1 MADEITIRDIAKLS
15 GVSYSTVS
23 RALSGVD
30 KVKDSTRDKVL
41 EAAEQLGY
49 VVNRQARSLAGGNT
63 HIIGLLVHGLD
74 NDYFGQLLKG
84 IDEELGRANFEIM
97 LFTTHRHKDKEI
109 SLVTRLMR
117 GLTDGLLIVLPE
129 GLESY
134 LETLQ
139 AENIPYVLVDT
150 PNSDGEGTTV
160 SSTNTQGAYD
170 ATRYLLELGH
180 RQIGFI
186 TGSLNLQVAVNRF
199 DGYRRA
205 LEEYQVPFDIGLVR
219 EGNFLQHRGREAALD
234 LLGRKVRPTAIF
246 ASNDASAFGVMEAA
260 EALNISVP
268 YELSVIGFDD
278 LPISEYAKPKL
289 TTVRQPIKKMGEVAA
304 KLLLEQLR
312 GQATTSVELP
322 TELVIR
328 SSCAAIRKGANLG
341 EDTLN

>member
-49 VVNRQARSLAGGNT
+49 VVNRQARRLAGGNT
-63 HIIGLLVHGLD
+63 HTIGLLVHGLD

-84 IDEELGRANFEIM
+84 IDEELGRASFEIM

-109 SLVTRLMR
+109 SQVTRLMR

-139 AENIPYVLVDT
+139 VEGIPYVLVDT
-150 PNSDGEGTTV
+150 PGSGEGTTV
-160 SSTNTQGAYD
+160 SSTNAQGAYD

-180 RQIGFI
+180 RTIGFI

-199 DGYRRA
+199 EGYRRA
-205 LEEYQVPFDIGLVR
+205 LEEAHIPFDIGLVR
-219 EGNFLQHRGREAALD
+219 EGNFLQSRGREAALD
-234 LLGRKVRPTAIF
+234 LLNRKMRPSAIF
-246 ASNDASAFGVMEAA
+246 ASNDASAYGVLEAA
-260 EALNISVP
+260 EALNLSVP
-268 YELSVIGFDD
+268 HDLSVIGFDD

-304 KLLLEQLR
+304 KLLLEQIR
-312 GQATTSVELP
+312 GQPTKSVELP

-328 SSCAAIRKGANLG
+328 SSCAAVWKGAKAN